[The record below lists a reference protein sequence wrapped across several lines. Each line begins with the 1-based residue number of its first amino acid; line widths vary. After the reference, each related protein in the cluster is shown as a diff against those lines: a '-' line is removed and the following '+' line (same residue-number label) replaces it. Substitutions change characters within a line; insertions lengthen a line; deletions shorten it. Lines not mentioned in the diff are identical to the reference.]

1 MNHSTHLF
9 ARHIRSWRMCF
20 ILMMGLVA
28 GMVAQD
34 DCPYDLNGDGMVNVG
49 DVLVLLGS
57 FGMGCG

>member
-1 MNHSTHLF
+1 
-9 ARHIRSWRMCF
+9 MCF

-28 GMVAQD
+28 SMVAQD

-57 FGMGCG
+57 FGMVCG